1 MATGSRGEFVH
12 GGRAEGRP
20 YLSNLPRLSRVLAA
34 QLESQRKPLSDVV
47 RRVTPTLEGLDDEE
61 KEHLAGYSTAGSLL
75 VGAEEGFRNDH
86 YGIMSGVRSK
96 NHTAWDE
103 EIHNPVTVQDA
114 SRMLGRYRYNRD
126 ADTSEMS
133 ESQKLT
139 NDQIVTS
146 AQYSINDAFANRHN
160 LR

>member
-34 QLESQRKPLSDVV
+34 QLESQRKPLSDIVSRVV
-47 RRVTPTLEGLDDEE
+47 PELESLDDME
-61 KEHLAGYSTAGSLL
+61 KEHLAGSSAADDLV
-75 VGAEEGFRNDH
+75 VGAEQGFRLDH

-96 NHTAWDE
+96 KHDAWDA
-103 EIHNPVTVQDA
+103 EIHKPVTVQDA
-114 SRMLGRYRYNRD
+114 SRMLGHYRYNRD
-126 ADTSEMS
+126 ADTSELS
-133 ESQKLT
+133 ESEKRN
-139 NDQIVTS
+139 NDQVVTS